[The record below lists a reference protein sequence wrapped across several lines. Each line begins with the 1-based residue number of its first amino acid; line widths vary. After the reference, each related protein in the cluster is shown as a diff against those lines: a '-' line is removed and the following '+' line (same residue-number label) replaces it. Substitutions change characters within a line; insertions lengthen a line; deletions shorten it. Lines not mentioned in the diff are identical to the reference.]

1 MELLLADQA
10 VEVARVAK
18 AAMEAEAPKAVE
30 KLKSYTKALEAT
42 TAQLEARI
50 SAALREVSAKVE
62 AEEGLLAEDVL
73 QAAPTCASDGSR
85 FRAFILHAFGK
96 RESALVRL
104 HRNSCSLPSS
114 SMWLFPS
121 KRSGFSVLADQ
132 YSDLISRW
140 DTGHYQVQQAKLSF
154 R

>member
-1 MELLLADQA
+1 VGEMELLLADQA

-50 SAALREVSAKVE
+50 SAALREFSAKVE

-85 FRAFILHAFGK
+85 
-96 RESALVRL
+96 
-104 HRNSCSLPSS
+104 
-114 SMWLFPS
+114 
-121 KRSGFSVLADQ
+121 
-132 YSDLISRW
+132 
-140 DTGHYQVQQAKLSF
+140 
-154 R
+154 